1 MSVPHVTGKAVA
13 IIYWVTVSTVFFVHS
28 FHPDATTAHTNGLCA
43 ARTAV
48 ILHASGFT
56 LTVANGLHALDR
68 REV

>member
-13 IIYWVTVSTVFFVHS
+13 FVYWIAVSTVLFMHT
-28 FHPDATTAHTNGLCA
+28 FHPDATTAHTNGPCA

-56 LTVANGLHALDR
+56 LTVVNGLHALDR
-68 REV
+68 RKV